1 MGILKF
7 LSSKDFN
14 IQNNTLFLDIPKY
27 SLVLFWSNSCTY
39 CAKAKAVMQQL
50 NNQINGC
57 NFALCNLD
65 ENKGV
70 IKMCVDSGIAL
81 DHVPFFVF
89 FANKNPYMV
98 YSGPIETKTISS
110 FILEVSTQFKNEYNK
125 VSSNNGADAK
135 TNLPPSQEK
144 NNQICK
150 IGDFECMKRS
160 RRYEYCTL
168 EEAYQTK

>member
-14 IQNNTLFLDIPKY
+14 VQNNTLFLDIPKY

-39 CAKAKAVMQQL
+39 CVKAKTVIQQL

-65 ENKGV
+65 ENKDV

-81 DHVPFFVF
+81 EHVPFFVF

-98 YSGPIETKTISS
+98 YSGPIDTKTISS
-110 FILEVSTQFKNEYNK
+110 FILEVSTQFKNEYNTG
-125 VSSNNGADAK
+125 SLNSGAGGK
-135 TNLPPSQEK
+135 TNLPQTQEK
-144 NNQICK
+144 TIGHCK

-160 RRYEYCTL
+160 RSYGYCTL
-168 EEAYQTK
+168 AEAYLTK

>member
-7 LSSKDFN
+7 LSTEDFN
-14 IQNNTLFLDIPKY
+14 IQNNTLFLNIPKY
-27 SLVLFWSNSCTY
+27 ALVLFWSNSCNFCT
-39 CAKAKAVMQQL
+39 KAKNVMQQL

-65 ENKGV
+65 QNKDV
-70 IKMCVDSGIAL
+70 IKMCVNSGIAL

-98 YSGPIETKTISS
+98 YSGPIDNKTISS
-110 FILEVSTQFKNEYNK
+110 FILEVSSQFKNEYK
-125 VSSNNGADAK
+125 EGSSNHSTEK
-135 TNLPPSQEK
+135 TNLSSNEK
-144 NNQICK
+144 NNDFCK

-160 RRYEYCTL
+160 SRYEYCTL
-168 EEAYQTK
+168 EEAYGTK